1 MKLFYILFNIFQC
14 NASNTAYST
23 CEIFIDNI
31 LRYTN
36 CLENLRSLIRLDC
49 RNTHLGSDLNNTAD
63 NCMIIIVYSCII
75 VLVQHMGIDQLMD
88 CLQCQI
94 WVDCTCAIAQK
105 SSKMMNLS
113 RLAGFQDNSKRSTL
127 FRLYKVLMYCRNSQ
141 QRRNRHM
148 VFIHASVG
156 KHQNIGTIP
165 VCFIHFYKQ
174 TVNSTLQL
182 CALVIKS
189 GDNSHLEAFV
199 MHFLNFQHICI
210 GKDRIVNL

>member
-1 MKLFYILFNIFQC
+1 
-14 NASNTAYST
+14 
-23 CEIFIDNI
+23 
-31 LRYTN
+31 
-36 CLENLRSLIRLDC
+36 
-49 RNTHLGSDLNNTAD
+49 
-63 NCMIIIVYSCII
+63 MIIIVYSCII

-113 RLAGFQDNSKRSTL
+113 RLAGFQNNSKRSTL

-165 VCFIHFYKQ
+165 VCFINFYKQ

-210 GKDRIVNL
+210 GKNRIVNL